1 MAYDFSQYLVIGI
14 SSRALFDLNTE
25 HQIFLRDGLE
35 AYAKHQLEHEDE
47 TLRPGSGFPLTRAIL
62 NLNTLVPGK
71 RKTEVVVMSRN
82 SAETSLRI
90 FNSIGHYGLDITRA
104 ALSGG
109 EPLAPYLEAYGV
121 DLFLSADESDVQA
134 AIDAGVPAARIYDPP
149 AGHEAVP
156 DQIRIAFDGDA
167 VLFSDESERIYQEQG
182 LEAFLEHERANAKKP
197 MAEGPFAK
205 LLKTLSYLQFEAAL
219 RRPPIRT
226 ALITAR
232 NGPAH
237 ERVIRT
243 LRTWNVRVD
252 EAHFLG
258 GAPKHPVLRAFR
270 PHIFFDDQ
278 DVHLAEAS
286 KSMPVARV
294 PYRRHQASMV
304 STEGSLN
311 SLPGSSDLAASRLS
325 REPKQ

>member
-1 MAYDFSQYLVIGI
+1 MAYDFNEYLVIGI
-14 SSRALFDLNTE
+14 SSRALFNLDAE
-25 HQIFLRDGLE
+25 HDIFVNEGLE
-35 AYAKHQLEHEDE
+35 AYARHQLEHEDDP
-47 TLRPGSGFPLTRAIL
+47 LSPGSAFPLVKAIL
-62 NLNTLVPGK
+62 NLNTLVPGS

-90 FNSIGHYGLDITRA
+90 FNSIAHHGLDITRA

-109 EPLAPYLEAYGV
+109 ETTARYLAAYGV
-121 DLFLSADESDVQA
+121 DLFLSADDSDVQT
-134 AIDAGVPAARIYDPP
+134 AIDAGIAAARIYSVPEE
-149 AGHEAVP
+149 HETVP

-167 VLFSDESERIYQEQG
+167 VLFSDESERIYKEHG
-182 LEAFLEHERANAKKP
+182 LEAFIQHERDNARKP

-205 LLKTLSYLQFEAAL
+205 LLKTLSYLQFDVDLPRA
-219 RRPPIRT
+219 PIRT

-243 LRTWNVRVD
+243 LRAWNVRVD

-258 GAPKHPVLRAFR
+258 GASKAPVLQAFQ

-278 DVHLAEAS
+278 HHHLQEAS
-286 KSMPVARV
+286 RTMPVAHV
-294 PYRRHQASMV
+294 PYRKTPPATPS
-304 STEGSLN
+304 EG
-311 SLPGSSDLAASRLS
+311 
-325 REPKQ
+325 